1 MRRLALL
8 LGLCLLAS
16 AAGAQTRAPATTPA
30 AAAPAIPAAP
40 AADPPPVP
48 ESFQIG
54 LSTEMIAVGSNFGGT
69 RLVVFGAL
77 DNADPRIMRQ
87 GRYDIVV
94 ILEGPRSNLVVREKK
109 RTFGIWLNRGSE
121 RFESVPA
128 SYSLVSTRPIQDI
141 APGVT
146 LRQLGIGV
154 ANQAFERTPSRNG
167 SPTDTQLYADA
178 LLEAKKAAGL
188 YAETSGA
195 IEFVSA
201 TLFRANLTLP
211 PDMPVG
217 RHVARAI
224 LFREGSFVR
233 ERSEDL
239 WVVKTGIENQIS
251 VFAARNGA
259 LYGLMAVLV
268 AVFTGWFGRIIFKRD

>member
-1 MRRLALL
+1 MRGRALL
-8 LGLCLLAS
+8 VALSLLA
-16 AAGAQTRAPATTPA
+16 APLGAWAQTTPA
-30 AAAPAIPAAP
+30 AG
-40 AADPPPVP
+40 DPPPIP

-54 LSTEMIAVGSNFGGT
+54 LSTETIAVGASSSGQ

-109 RTFGIWLNRGSE
+109 RTFGIWINRGSE
-121 RFESVPA
+121 RFEAVPA
-128 SYSLVSTRPIQDI
+128 SYALASTRPIRDI
-141 APGVT
+141 APAVT
-146 LRQLGIGV
+146 LRQLGIG
-154 ANQAFERTPSRNG
+154 AQNQAFERTP
-167 SPTDTQLYADA
+167 PTKGQRSDTQQYADA
-178 LLEAKKAAGL
+178 LFRLKTESGL
-188 YAETSGA
+188 YSETSGA

-201 TLFRANLTLP
+201 TLFRANLALP
-211 PDMPVG
+211 ADLPVG

-224 LFREGSFVR
+224 LFREGTFVR

-259 LYGLMAVLV
+259 LYGLVAVMV
-268 AVFTGWFGRIIFKRD
+268 AVFTGWFGRLMFKRD

>member
-1 MRRLALL
+1 MRRPAVLLGLALALL
-8 LGLCLLAS
+8 S
-16 AAGAQTRAPATTPA
+16 PPAGAQLRAPAA
-30 AAAPAIPAAP
+30 N
-40 AADPPPVP
+40 PPPVP

-54 LSTEMIAVGSNFGGT
+54 LSTETIAVGSNFGGA

-109 RTFGIWLNRGSE
+109 RLFGVWINRGSE

-128 SYSLVSTRPIQDI
+128 SYALASTRPIQDI

-146 LRQLGIGV
+146 LRQLGIGMQ
-154 ANQAFERTPSRNG
+154 NQAFERTPPRSGVPGN
-167 SPTDTQLYADA
+167 TQAYADA
-178 LLEAKKAAGL
+178 LQRLKKDAGL
-188 YAETSGA
+188 YSETSGA

-201 TLFRANLTLP
+201 TLFRANLQLP

-224 LFREGSFVR
+224 LFREGVFVR

-259 LYGLMAVLV
+259 LYGLMAVVV

>member
-1 MRRLALL
+1 MRGRALL
-8 LGLCLLAS
+8 FALSLLVAPLGAV
-16 AAGAQTRAPATTPA
+16 AQSAPAPS
-30 AAAPAIPAAP
+30 
-40 AADPPPVP
+40 DPPPVP

-54 LSTEMIAVGSNFGGT
+54 LSTETIAVGASSGGQ

-77 DNADPRIMRQ
+77 DNADPRVMRQ

-109 RTFGIWLNRGSE
+109 RTFGIWINRGSE
-121 RFESVPA
+121 RFEAVPA
-128 SYSLVSTRPIQDI
+128 SYALASTRPIRDI
-141 APGVT
+141 APAVT
-146 LRQLGIGV
+146 LRQLGIGTR
-154 ANQAFERTPSRNG
+154 NQAFERTP
-167 SPTDTQLYADA
+167 PTKGQRSDTQQYADA
-178 LLEAKKAAGL
+178 LFRLKTESGL
-188 YAETSGA
+188 YSETSGA

-201 TLFRANLTLP
+201 TLFRANLALP
-211 PDMPVG
+211 ADLPVG

-259 LYGLMAVLV
+259 LYGLVAVMV
-268 AVFTGWFGRIIFKRD
+268 AVFTGWFGRLMFKRD

>member
-1 MRRLALL
+1 MRRAALL
-8 LGLCLLAS
+8 LGFLLAAS
-16 AAGAQTRAPATTPA
+16 PAGAQLRAPTG
-30 AAAPAIPAAP
+30 
-40 AADPPPVP
+40 DPPPVP

-54 LSTEMIAVGSNFGGT
+54 LSTETIAVGSNLGGA

-128 SYSLVSTRPIQDI
+128 SYALVSTRPVQDI

-154 ANQAFERTPSRNG
+154 ANQAFERTPARGPKPS
-167 SPTDTQLYADA
+167 DTQLYADA
-178 LLEAKKAAGL
+178 LLRLKKTSGL
-188 YAETSGA
+188 YTETSGA

-224 LFREGSFVR
+224 LFREGTFVR

-239 WVVKTGIENQIS
+239 WVVKTGIESQIS

-259 LYGLMAVLV
+259 LYGLGAVMV